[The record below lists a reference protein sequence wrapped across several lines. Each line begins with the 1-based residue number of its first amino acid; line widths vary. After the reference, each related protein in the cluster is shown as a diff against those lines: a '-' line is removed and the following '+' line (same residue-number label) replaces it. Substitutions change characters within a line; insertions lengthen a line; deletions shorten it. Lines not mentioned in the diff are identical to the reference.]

1 MAAPPC
7 APLCHLGDAT
17 RAGDDG
23 DAQQGLRL
31 SPEVS
36 CGQGCQPAFT
46 VAWLCLGA
54 DNVDWRSGFSGN
66 TYQPL
71 RIIDPARP
79 AKVQV
84 TATVTVSCAPDGSAA
99 QCSTTWLVGWDAG
112 AVLHSITEL
121 DSTCPGA

>member
-1 MAAPPC
+1 MAAGPC
-7 APLCHLGDAT
+7 TPWCHLGAAE

-23 DAQQGLRL
+23 DPRQGLRI
-31 SPEVS
+31 SPQVS

-54 DNVDWRSGFSGN
+54 DNVDWRSGFAGN

-71 RIIDPARP
+71 RVIEPARP

-84 TATVTVSCAPDGSAA
+84 TATVTVSCAPDQSAA

>member
-1 MAAPPC
+1 MAATPC
-7 APLCHLGDAT
+7 IPWCHLGAAE

-23 DAQQGLRL
+23 DPRQGLRI
-31 SPEVS
+31 SPRVS

-54 DNVDWRSGFSGN
+54 DNVDWRSGFAGN
-66 TYQPL
+66 TFQPL
-71 RIIDPARP
+71 RVIDPARP

-84 TATVTVSCAPDGSAA
+84 TATVTVSCSPDQSAA

>member
-1 MAAPPC
+1 MAATHCTPR
-7 APLCHLGDAT
+7 CHLGAPT
-17 RAGDDG
+17 RSGEDGAG
-23 DAQQGLRL
+23 QQGLRV

-36 CGQGCQPAFT
+36 CSDGCQPAFT

-54 DNVDWRSGFSGN
+54 DNVDWRSGFAGN

-71 RIIDPARP
+71 RIIDPSRP

-84 TATVTVSCAPDGSAA
+84 TATVTVSCAPDQSAA
-99 QCSTTWLVGWDAG
+99 QCSTTWLVGWEAG

-121 DSTCPGA
+121 DSTCPGT